1 VNVENLLCRSFAVI
15 FSSIML
21 AILQSQPIFFPSWQ
35 IDHLIWV
42 KGSGFRVSILKST
55 LLRRKVMCILRYHG
69 KTLLVTDS
77 GFWSKMLCLG
87 F

>member
-1 VNVENLLCRSFAVI
+1 VNVESLLCRSFAVI

-42 KGSGFRVSILKST
+42 KGSGFRVQGFNFEVYPPKKEGHVHTKISWQ
-55 LLRRKVMCILRYHG
+55 
-69 KTLLVTDS
+69 DS
-77 GFWSKMLCLG
+77 FGH
-87 F
+87 